1 MDIVTLIIN
10 VGVLFIMMVPGI
22 ILKKCKF
29 VNDGF
34 GKGISNLV
42 LYLAQPA
49 LIVYAYLSCESA
61 FADIWKNCLV
71 TLLLSLLAHV
81 LFALATLWLF
91 KRSPDNQRPMLQFAT
106 IFSNAAF
113 MGIPLIQDI
122 IGAEGAI
129 YASIYNISFNLFLW
143 TLGVHLCTREKGKD
157 MDGDGDSD
165 ITDEL
170 LSMKHHTKKEASM
183 LKLLLHPVTLAS
195 VIGVVLL
202 VLGVNVSL
210 LDNAGLSFITKSLDK
225 ISCLVAPLS
234 MIVIGLRLPDVKLKG
249 IFCDTGAYIFLLMR
263 HFALPILIVLIMLLL
278 SIIGMPISYDTRVV
292 ITLLA
297 ATPAA
302 SSAAMF
308 AEKYNCDVP
317 YVSRLVVISTI
328 FSIASMPL
336 VIALLDF
343 LFSLI

>member
-1 MDIVTLIIN
+1 
-10 VGVLFIMMVPGI
+10 
-22 ILKKCKF
+22 
-29 VNDGF
+29 
-34 GKGISNLV
+34 
-42 LYLAQPA
+42 
-49 LIVYAYLSCESA
+49 
-61 FADIWKNCLV
+61 
-71 TLLLSLLAHV
+71 
-81 LFALATLWLF
+81 
-91 KRSPDNQRPMLQFAT
+91 
-106 IFSNAAF
+106 
-113 MGIPLIQDI
+113 
-122 IGAEGAI
+122 
-129 YASIYNISFNLFLW
+129 
-143 TLGVHLCTREKGKD
+143 
-157 MDGDGDSD
+157 
-165 ITDEL
+165 
-170 LSMKHHTKKEASM
+170 MKHHTKKEASM